1 VTQTPNIAT
10 SPVASTISITTADDL
25 FDQET
30 VGREIT
36 GPWAAFAERLTVHAR
51 RASKDAGGDE
61 ALCYTLARFRDA
73 PCTCRQAPVRRPDG
87 SWTVGCPDY
96 DHAPGRRYR
105 GHRIAR
111 NVIAVTALGIDFD
124 KDESNRPLTPD
135 AVDRVLEA
143 FVAKGIRA
151 VIYTTHSHT
160 AQRPSYRLCVALS
173 REVPGHEWDRFL
185 PVALAQVDI
194 PAGCHADA
202 RHVWFFPSAPDGAD
216 VGGVA
221 LDGSPLDVDAIL
233 ASASP
238 VVGRVRVGAVHLPDE
253 DDEPEW
259 LATVS
264 QEQRVTDMRAQ
275 LTRELGEVH
284 PAHAGPDTDDR
295 RVRNGL
301 TWTIACTVSRVYGVR
316 DPDDVLDA
324 MLAIYNS
331 KCVPPYDE
339 DKVASIVRQAFAE
352 GEKTWGDY
360 YSPEQVAERAQQIAD
375 ASDPAFVKLFA
386 DLVPKRP
393 PVAPS
398 GVFAAAPAASATDV
412 QVLDAPVIPG
422 PSVTEVEL
430 TLRNFARRR
439 GHRFDDEV
447 MDAEYLSRMYAL
459 GEELVGGK
467 RTRRRC
473 AEIFVTNEDVGRAAV
488 AVVRRAPRD
497 AAEQTLAAI
506 LSGHIQNG
514 LVSDLQEFVR
524 EAREAAWQERRQRE
538 SENLTLDENEFRMDK
553 GRPVSTAEH
562 NIRVGLRKLGV
573 TLYHNKLADQQEVDS
588 GEGREYLEDHHL
600 KTLHNRLERAHDFVP
615 PKEKLFDTAEVI
627 ARENAYHPVLDYL
640 DSLPVWDGVPRVETW
655 LIDHAGVKDTPYV
668 RAVSRLILV
677 AAVRRVR
684 RPGCKFD
691 EMLILESDTQGFY
704 KSTMVKALAVN
715 EDWYSP
721 KLYLDGDDR
730 RWMEQTA
737 GRWICEAGEL
747 SKMSKT
753 QSNEL
758 KAQLSAEV
766 DRTRKA
772 YGRLPTTRPRQFVI
786 IGTTNEREY
795 LVDSTGNRRYW
806 PVQVTRPIDIK
817 AFRTIV
823 SQLWAEAA
831 QLEQLNADDDEYIR
845 LDPSLYGAAAV
856 EQEER
861 RTKNP
866 IEILLEERLSDK
878 KGKIRLSDTWLL
890 AELEMVNRKR
900 PSLAE
905 SKEID
910 AAMTRLG
917 WTKPER
923 AIRFSNG
930 ESRAWIKGNEEEC
943 LTELSVDTQGKLQT
957 RTPSRTSNRYT

>member
-1 VTQTPNIAT
+1 VTPDPKIAA
-10 SPVASTISITTADDL
+10 SPGDSIAITTADDL

-30 VGREIT
+30 VGREVI
-36 GPWAAFAERLTVHAR
+36 GPWTAWAERLTTHAR
-51 RASKDAGGDE
+51 RPSKDVGLGDE
-61 ALCYTLARFRDA
+61 ALCFTLARFRDA
-73 PCTCRQAPVRRPDG
+73 PCTCRQAPTRRPDG
-87 SWTVGCPDY
+87 TWTVGCPDY
-96 DHAPGRRYR
+96 EHVAGRRHR

-111 NVIAVTALGIDFD
+111 NVVAVTALGIDFD
-124 KDESNRPLTPD
+124 KDEANRSLTPGS
-135 AVDRVLEA
+135 AERVLEA
-143 FVAKGIRA
+143 FVARGLRA

-160 AQRPSYRLCVALS
+160 DERPSYRLCVALS
-173 REVPGHEWDRFL
+173 REVPGQDWDRFL
-185 PVALAQVDI
+185 QAALTHVGI

-202 RHVWFFPSAPDGAD
+202 RHVWFFPSAPDGAP
-216 VGGVA
+216 VGAVA
-221 LDGSPLDVDAIL
+221 LDGAPLDVDAIL
-233 ASASP
+233 ATAAP
-238 VVGRVRVGAVHLPDE
+238 VVGRARVGSVHLPDE
-253 DDEPEW
+253 GAEPEW
-259 LATVS
+259 LAAIP
-264 QEQRVTDMRAQ
+264 QEQRVADMRAH
-275 LTRELGEVH
+275 LRRELGEVH

-301 TWTIACTVSRVYGVR
+301 MWTVMCTVSRVYGVR

-324 MLAIYNS
+324 VLEVYNP
-331 KCVPPYDE
+331 KCVPPYGE
-339 DKVASIVRQAFAE
+339 DRVADVVRRAFAE

-386 DLVPKRP
+386 DLAPRAK
-393 PVAPS
+393 PVATS
-398 GVFAAAPAASATDV
+398 GVFGGAPAPVTATA
-412 QVLDAPVIPG
+412 VLDLPVVPG
-422 PSVTEVEL
+422 PTVTEVEL
-430 TLRNFARRR
+430 ALRNFARRR
-439 GHRFDDEV
+439 GHRFDDET

-467 RTRRRC
+467 RTRRRH
-473 AEIFVTNEDVGRAAV
+473 AEIFTTNEDVGRAAV

-497 AAEQTLAAI
+497 AADQTLAVI

-538 SENLTLDENEFRMDK
+538 ADAQPLDENEFRMDK

-562 NIRVGLRKLGV
+562 NIRVGLKKLGV
-573 TLYHNKLADQQEVDS
+573 SLHHNRLADQQEIDC
-588 GEGREYLEDHHL
+588 GDGREFLEDHHL
-600 KTLHNRLERAHDFVP
+600 KTLHNRLERTHDFVP

-640 DSLPVWDGVPRVETW
+640 DSLPTWDGVPRVETW

-691 EMLILESDTQGFY
+691 EMLILESDTQGFF
-704 KSTMVKALAVN
+704 KSSMVKALAVN
-715 EDWYSP
+715 EDWYSA

-758 KAQLSAEV
+758 KAQLSTEV

-817 AFRTIV
+817 TFRAIV

-831 QLEQLNADDDEYIR
+831 QLEQEHADDDEYIR
-845 LDPSLYGAAAV
+845 LDPSLYGAAAI

-861 RTKNP
+861 RTKSP
-866 IEILLEERLSDK
+866 IEILLEERLSDRN
-878 KGKIRLSDTWLL
+878 GRIRVSDTWIL
-890 AELEMVNRKR
+890 ADLEMTNRKR
-900 PSLAE
+900 PSTTE

-910 AAMTRLG
+910 TAMTRLG
-917 WTKPER
+917 WHKPER
-923 AIRFSNG
+923 AVRFTNG
-930 ESRAWIKGNEEEC
+930 EARAWIKGDENEC
-943 LTELSVDTQGKLQT
+943 LAEICVDAQGKLQV
-957 RTPSRTSNRYT
+957 RTPSRISNKYS